1 MTLDAKTIVDR
12 RRLKRRLSLWR
23 AIAIVG
29 VFAALLAVIYSAS
42 DTGVPF
48 ARKSHIAA
56 VNLTGLLT
64 GGSARIKLLRQ
75 VAKSKAAKALIVRID
90 SPGGTTAG
98 SEALFEEIRKV
109 AAKKPVV
116 AVMNTV
122 AASGGYIV
130 ALGADHIIARGNSIT
145 GSIGVIFQWVQV
157 EKALNSLG
165 VSVSEIKSGPLKA
178 TPSPFTP
185 TSDQARE
192 VTRAMVMDSYR
203 WFVDLV
209 AERRPFDRE
218 RALALA
224 DGRVYTGRQALKV
237 KLVDQ
242 LGGETQARAWL
253 EKKPGIDTD
262 LEIVNWEPEET
273 TNLGLGFRLLGWVTR
288 LLGFT
293 DVGVALRKGFMT
305 QAGDQGRLDG
315 LLSVWQP

>member
-23 AIAIVG
+23 AVAIIG
-29 VFAALLAVIYSAS
+29 VFAGLLAIIYATS

-48 ARKSHIAA
+48 ARKSHIASI
-56 VNLTGLLT
+56 NLTGLLT
-64 GGSARIKLLRQ
+64 GGAARIKLLRQ
-75 VAKSKAAKALIVRID
+75 VAKTDAAKALIIRID

-98 SEALFEEIRKV
+98 SEALYEEIRKV

-130 ALGADHIIARGNSIT
+130 ALGADYIIARGNTIT
-145 GSIGVIFQWVQV
+145 GSIGVIFQWAQV
-157 EKALNSLG
+157 DRALNTLG
-165 VSVSEIKSGPLKA
+165 VSVNEIKSSPLKA
-178 TPSPFTP
+178 TPSPFSP
-185 TSDQARE
+185 TSDEARG
-192 VTRAMVMDSYR
+192 VARAMVMDSYN

-209 AERRPFDRE
+209 AMRRPFDRA
-218 RALALA
+218 RALTLA

-242 LGGETQARAWL
+242 LGGEKEARDWL
-253 EKKPGIDTD
+253 EKKPGIDTG
-262 LEIVNWEPEET
+262 LEIVKWEPEET
-273 TNLGLGFRLLGWVTR
+273 TNLGFGLRMLGWVTSQ
-288 LLGFT
+288 LGFNK
-293 DVGVALRKGFMT
+293 VAMVLRKGFMPLV
-305 QAGDQGRLDG
+305 GDQGRLDG